1 MKFYFPHSISLRIR
15 YSETDKMGFCYY
27 GNYPAFLELARVE
40 ALRSLGVI
48 YAELEEQGMLLPVK
62 SLSIDYKKPLRYDE
76 LIRVESILTQV
87 TSCTLQFEY
96 TITGEDNQLRT
107 RASTTLVFTD
117 SISLRPLKVPDQIM
131 QLILPY
137 EVR

>member
-1 MKFYFPHSISLRIR
+1 MKFYFAHSISLRIR

>member
-40 ALRSLGVI
+40 SLRSLGVI